1 MTKIFNF
8 IVWWWRRLD
17 TWQKGWMAAAF
28 VFGAGLSSSE
38 PYKIYLL
45 SVLPAFILLSMLKW
59 AFWDSIKDEWIRYNK
74 EQEEIVRTLKDGAK

>member
-1 MTKIFNF
+1 MRKILNF

-28 VFGAGLSSSE
+28 LFGAGLSSSE

-45 SVLPAFILLSMLKW
+45 AVLPVFVLLTMLKW
-59 AFWDSIKDEWIRYNK
+59 AFWDSVRNEWIRFNK
-74 EQEEIVRTLKDGAK
+74 EQERIVEIMRDGK